1 MFTARISHQR
11 GHVPR
16 RARLAVRSRGVAD
29 ASALTSHA
37 THDAAMR
44 PHVLLML
51 ADDWGSYDAS
61 HRIRALGREPDVQTP
76 EIDQLTAAGVQFDNY
91 YVQPICSPTRA
102 SLLSGRYSIHTG
114 AEHRLWGSAEP
125 SCLPTTTP
133 LLPRAFKAL
142 NYSTHMV
149 GKWYAAPPPT
159 LRGRV

>member
-1 MFTARISHQR
+1 
-11 GHVPR
+11 
-16 RARLAVRSRGVAD
+16 
-29 ASALTSHA
+29 
-37 THDAAMR
+37 MR

-61 HRIRALGREPDVQTP
+61 HRIRALGREPDVLTP
-76 EIDQLTAAGVQFDNY
+76 EIDRLTAAGVQFENY

-125 SCLPTTTP
+125 SCLPVALP

-142 NYSTHMV
+142 GYSTHMI
-149 GKWYAAPPPT
+149 GKW
-159 LRGRV
+159 